1 MNLCEVVVGQRQVVP
16 ESAGIRA
23 QLKCSTIRSAQGE
36 GGRRGREEREGG
48 EGGRRRVIYYTSIHE
63 RNKGIHMKEIRAY

>member
-36 GGRRGREEREGG
+36 GGRRGREETGDL
-48 EGGRRRVIYYTSIHE
+48 
-63 RNKGIHMKEIRAY
+63 